1 MREYPQGLS
10 AAHVVGYIGRIA
22 DGDIEDL
29 ERAGQLGN
37 YRGTDVIGKKGIE
50 KTWEEALHGRTGL
63 EEVEVTAGGR
73 PMRTLRRID
82 PVPGSDIM
90 LSIDMGLQKVAE
102 QAFEGSAARW
112 WRWIP
117 IQARC
122 WPSCRSP
129 RSIPISSSTASTW
142 TTGAC

>member
-1 MREYPQGLS
+1 M
-10 AAHVVGYIGRIA
+10 
-22 DGDIEDL
+22 
-29 ERAGQLGN
+29 
-37 YRGTDVIGKKGIE
+37 IGKKGIE

-102 QAFEGSAARW
+102 QAFEGQRGALVALD
-112 WRWIP
+112 P
-117 IQARC
+117 DTARC